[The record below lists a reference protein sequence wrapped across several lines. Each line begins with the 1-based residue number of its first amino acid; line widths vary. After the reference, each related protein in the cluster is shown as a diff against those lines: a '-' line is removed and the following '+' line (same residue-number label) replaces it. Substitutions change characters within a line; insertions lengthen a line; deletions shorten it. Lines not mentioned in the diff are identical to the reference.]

1 MKKTYRRALLFGAV
15 FIFIAI
21 APVIVLYAIGY
32 RGGLT
37 SADPLPVGV
46 LLVESEPARAAVYIN
61 DSYSGRTPHSIPN
74 LSAGQYTIRVA
85 KDGYQLWQKQ
95 VAIEPGR
102 ATEIRDI
109 RLFPPDVKP
118 AVIAR
123 GVAAFS
129 LSPNRRLLAVQH
141 ANNSLAIYSVTGDEV
156 IAPRAF
162 RLAIKSIIWSPNSDA
177 VQLQTGGTRPYWY
190 LAVSPRAVP
199 LALPALN
206 KAMSVVWDP
215 RVPARLLWL
224 DSKANLRAYHIH
236 NASQATLLD
245 KTSHFAPSASSIF
258 AIRGGGREVSE
269 YSLQGEPTGQSYAL
283 PAGEVQQLL
292 VTPQKNVAL
301 LLNNQEVWALNSNQQ
316 FIPVGAGLKSI
327 AWSPTGELLLAAAQD
342 SSLYVYNVSDKRTAI
357 PLQELRLVQR
367 LSRPIRDPQWFAGSR
382 HLIYQVDDAI
392 WITEIDT
399 RDHPISF
406 KVDTTN
412 TGAASATVGE
422 AGEALFYLKRDGPAA
437 SLVVASL
444 LVE

>member
-15 FIFIAI
+15 LIFIAI
-21 APVIVLYAIGY
+21 TPVIVLYAIGY

-46 LLVESEPARAAVYIN
+46 LLVESEPTRAAVYIN

-74 LSAGQYTIRVA
+74 LSAGQYMIRVA
-85 KDGYQLWQKQ
+85 KDGYQPWQKQ
-95 VAIEPGR
+95 LSIEPGR

-109 RLFPPDVKP
+109 RLFPSDVKP
-118 AVIAR
+118 AIIIR
-123 GVAAFS
+123 GAAAFS
-129 LSPNRRLLAVQH
+129 LSPNRRLLAVRH
-141 ANNSLAIYSVTGDEV
+141 ANNSLAVYSPTGDEV
-156 IAPRAF
+156 MAPQAF
-162 RLAIKSIIWSPNSDA
+162 RFAIKSIIWSPNSDA
-177 VQLQTGGTRPYWY
+177 VLLQTGGARPYWY

-199 LALPALN
+199 LAVPALN

-224 DSKANLRAYHIH
+224 DKTANLRAYHIH
-236 NASQATLLD
+236 NASQATLLN

-258 AIRGGGREVSE
+258 AIRGGQEVTE

-283 PAGEVQQLL
+283 PAGEVQELL

-301 LLNNQEVWALNSNQQ
+301 LLKNQEAWVLNNDGQ
-316 FIPVGAGLKSI
+316 FILVGAGLQSI

-367 LSRPIRDPQWFAGSR
+367 LSRPISDPQWFAGSR

-392 WITEIDT
+392 WITETDT
-399 RDHPISF
+399 RDHPVSF

-422 AGEALFYLKRDGPAA
+422 AGEVLFYLKKDGLAA
-437 SLVVASL
+437 SLAAASL